1 MARKITQKESD
12 PATGRL
18 SKRTASDRPTPIR
31 QSKRTKVRSSY
42 FEHDSSEDDK
52 KSSDGAD
59 IKVLDAS
66 DYEDDEETNELSP
79 SEAEQDVADSE
90 EEVKPRKAG
99 RGKAAK
105 GVTMPIHKKQAD
117 AKELWESG
125 ARLEPGTQLIIKK
138 PKAREAGDTPYSE
151 DTIHP
156 NTMLFLKDLAANNDR
171 QWLKRKFILM
181 HSVSLHCFGL
191 SRMLSC
197 PRKSLRKYL
206 REYPSCCAA

>member
-12 PATGRL
+12 PATGHL

-105 GVTMPIHKKQAD
+105 GVT
-117 AKELWESG
+117 SG

-156 NTMLFLKDLAANNDR
+156 NTMLFLKDLAVNNDR

-206 REYPSCCAA
+206 REYPSCCAAKKCLQGCSA